1 MKIISPNIETLL
13 WNKLYNQYKFTPGVH
28 RQIDWIKLPNE
39 NKTYYKSTP
48 WNAEQEHIINSFLE
62 KLVNDEMY
70 AFDWQHDCFIFSPKE
85 HIPYDYEYYDSSRK
99 CQVNF
104 PTYYPKGDYHLFFN
118 SQWNYGLFGNPWK
131 NEIIIMGRKLIEKFE
146 DKKSILNIN

>member
-13 WNKLYNQYKFTPGVH
+13 WNKLYNEYKFTPGVH

-39 NKTYYKSTP
+39 NKTYYKSTL

-70 AFDWQHDCFIFSPKE
+70 AFDWQHDCFIFSPRE
-85 HIPYDYEYYDSSRK
+85 HIP
-99 CQVNF
+99 
-104 PTYYPKGDYHLFFN
+104 
-118 SQWNYGLFGNPWK
+118 
-131 NEIIIMGRKLIEKFE
+131 
-146 DKKSILNIN
+146 